1 MWMIGNYPMPTDE
14 IMVSFLDDLLFSSFL
29 YTLSK
34 KHQKPFLEQL
44 YNINNDKKQ
53 HGKQQIHT
61 NEPNCFDMQLYQSNQ
76 ALCGDIISKLF
87 G

>member
-1 MWMIGNYPMPTDE
+1 MWMIGNHPMPTDE
-14 IMVSFLDDLLFSSFL
+14 IMVSVFDDLLFSSFL

-44 YNINNDKKQ
+44 YNRNNYQ
-53 HGKQQIHT
+53 KQQIHT
-61 NEPNCFDMQLYQSNQ
+61 NEPNCFDRQLYQSNQ